1 MVGDDPNQRQRFT
14 ETIKILLP
22 AGLESIISADS
33 GDYVR
38 LRNWRSNS
46 DWTYRADVRGMIT
59 KMPGFSFS
67 GYKTGLLLLG
77 IYGLVSEN

>member
-1 MVGDDPNQRQRFT
+1 M
-14 ETIKILLP
+14 
-22 AGLESIISADS
+22 
-33 GDYVR
+33 R
-38 LRNWRSNS
+38 LRNWKSNS

-77 IYGLVSEN
+77 IYGLVSENQYQQMIDDYSSEFDGRMDYFYN